1 VTQTRPGSTPL
12 GRTVGLVAPTPAEY
26 RQLGT
31 NEAFLAALRT
41 ATGGAEVVAPTDPW
55 IHDLRT
61 TSRSTD
67 LWPLL
72 LVLAL
77 LLWPLD
83 IALRR
88 VSIGRRDFAAA
99 GAWVRALP
107 RRRRAT
113 AARNAAGE
121 GLLAARSRA
130 TSAEARAAM
139 RRAADPTPAISSQP
153 PPILAPT
160 PAKPAVQPPEP
171 PKPPAQQPA
180 QTPAPPSPAPA
191 QDPAETADT
200 LSRLREA
207 KRRARE
213 R

>member
-1 VTQTRPGSTPL
+1 
-12 GRTVGLVAPTPAEY
+12 VGLVAPTPAEY

-31 NEAFLAALRT
+31 NEPFLSAMRT
-41 ATGGAEVVAPTDPW
+41 ATGGSTIETPADPW
-55 IHDLRT
+55 VHDLRT

-72 LVLAL
+72 LVVAL

-88 VSIGRRDFAAA
+88 VSVGRRELAAA

-107 RRRRAT
+107 QRRSRT
-113 AARNAAGE
+113 AARTAAGE
-121 GLLAARSRA
+121 TLLATRARA
-130 TSAEARAAM
+130 TSADARAAL
-139 RRAADPTPAISSQP
+139 RRSAEEP
-153 PPILAPT
+153 PPSAVAPVSAV
-160 PAKPAVQPPEP
+160 PAPHAVSPA
-171 PKPPAQQPA
+171 ASA
-180 QTPAPPSPAPA
+180 TPAPPPAPEPPPP
-191 QDPAETADT
+191 PAPTSVSAEPAGDT
-200 LSRLREA
+200 LARLRDA

>member
-1 VTQTRPGSTPL
+1 
-12 GRTVGLVAPTPAEY
+12 VAPTPAEY

-31 NEAFLAALRT
+31 NDPFLTALRT
-41 ATGGAEVVAPTDPW
+41 ATGGAEVVTPTDPW
-55 IHDLRT
+55 LHDLRT

-88 VSIGRRDFAAA
+88 VSVGRRELAAA
-99 GAWVRALP
+99 RGWVRDLP

-113 AARNAAGE
+113 AVRTAAGE
-121 GLLAARSRA
+121 SLLAARARA
-130 TSAEARAAM
+130 TSADTRAAL
-139 RRAADPTPAISSQP
+139 RRPAEATATVTTTAAAATQPSPVPARSAAPPRSAAPARPAPLPAQP
-153 PPILAPT
+153 PAAAPT
-160 PAKPAVQPPEP
+160 P
-171 PKPPAQQPA
+171 PPASTSAPE
-180 QTPAPPSPAPA
+180 TPG
-191 QDPAETADT
+191 DT
-200 LSRLREA
+200 LSRLRDA

>member
-1 VTQTRPGSTPL
+1 
-12 GRTVGLVAPTPAEY
+12 
-26 RQLGT
+26 
-31 NEAFLAALRT
+31 LRT
-41 ATGGAEVVAPTDPW
+41 ATGGAEIVAPTDPW

-88 VSIGRRDFAAA
+88 VSIGRRELAAA
-99 GAWVRALP
+99 RGWVRDLP

-113 AARNAAGE
+113 AARTATGE
-121 GLLAARSRA
+121 SLLAARGRA
-130 TSAEARAAM
+130 TSSEARAAM
-139 RRAADPTPAISSQP
+139 RRAADPAATVQAATSPTGALVSASPPAASRSAASEPDQPSPASP
-153 PPILAPT
+153 PPQQRPTPAPT
-160 PAKPAVQPPEP
+160 PAPAAT
-171 PKPPAQQPA
+171 PAQ
-180 QTPAPPSPAPA
+180 APVADAAAPA
-191 QDPAETADT
+191 EPAGDT
-200 LSRLREA
+200 LSRLRDA